1 MKITTT
7 FWSEQVLEFDTLL
20 YINGKDKEVMFK
32 ADLKDKYATYLFF
45 KDVANFMKTKTILN
59 TLNNSYWDKQE
70 YYQFATIYEGEITPI
85 KWFDLVINDKLIV
98 SHDIAF
104 ETTLIKRNG
113 VRIPFGRFPMWYYYN
128 KPAVK
133 LPKHREFKIKAKAY
147 NFMAN
152 QIKKSK
158 KSF

>member
-7 FWSEQVLEFDTLL
+7 FWSDQVLEFDTLL
-20 YINGKDKEVMFK
+20 YINGKNKEVMFK
-32 ADLKDKYATYLFF
+32 ADLNDKYATYLFF
-45 KDVANFMKTKTILN
+45 KEVAKFMKTKKVLN
-59 TLNNSYWDKQE
+59 TINNSYWDKQE
-70 YYQFATIYEGEITPI
+70 YYQFATMYEGEICPI

-113 VRIPFGRFPMWYYYN
+113 VSIPFGRFPMWYYYN
-128 KPAVK
+128 KPAAK

-152 QIKKSK
+152 EIKKS
-158 KSF
+158 F